1 MTIIERA
8 RACVAT
14 RPAAIEGQ
22 GGNATTFGV
31 ASLLVWGFALQPS
44 EALGVMMEY
53 NGRCEPP
60 WSQRELER
68 MLASAL
74 QRGGDKPRGHMVGDG
89 EHVRGELVEIEAQ
102 EAKPKRTK
110 VKFDLQKLRDVQEPR
125 LPQSMKAWRGYLQM
139 RCEPRLR
146 DVTAEQFLD
155 ALYEPGERVLV
166 FNSMRTAG
174 DYCRVIGEST
184 WKLGQSPDEPRVQ
197 VASLPGGSPEGMNFF
212 MQPVTGGWKRK
223 MGSTELSRRTA
234 QNVTRWPYLLL
245 ESDSAPHEL
254 WLNAL
259 VRMRLRVVAIVAS
272 GGRSLHAIVKL
283 DKSTEAELRWE
294 IENPDNE
301 ETLITLGCDPQALKT
316 MVYPRLPNTWRE
328 GKRMG
333 VKGEDGKV
341 KRDSKGKA
349 IVRFQ
354 PFPHGRAMQ
363 SLLYF
368 NPSAARGGCIMEG
381 MIFEH
386 GE

>member
-1 MTIIERA
+1 
-8 RACVAT
+8 
-14 RPAAIEGQ
+14 
-22 GGNATTFGV
+22 
-31 ASLLVWGFALQPS
+31 
-44 EALGVMMEY
+44 
-53 NGRCEPP
+53 
-60 WSQRELER
+60 
-68 MLASAL
+68 
-74 QRGGDKPRGHMVGDG
+74 
-89 EHVRGELVEIEAQ
+89 
-102 EAKPKRTK
+102 
-110 VKFDLQKLRDVQEPR
+110 
-125 LPQSMKAWRGYLQM
+125 
-139 RCEPRLR
+139 
-146 DVTAEQFLD
+146 
-155 ALYEPGERVLV
+155 
-166 FNSMRTAG
+166 
-174 DYCRVIGEST
+174 
-184 WKLGQSPDEPRVQ
+184 
-197 VASLPGGSPEGMNFF
+197 
-212 MQPVTGGWKRK
+212 
-223 MGSTELSRRTA
+223 
-234 QNVTRWPYLLL
+234 
-245 ESDSAPHEL
+245 
-254 WLNAL
+254 
-259 VRMRLRVVAIVAS
+259 VVAIVAS